1 MNAYGTGPYRDDG
14 TTLSRELVAQNHQE
28 IGRADGKAAVLLAT
42 SATLL
47 GLLLARRP
55 PGATPALSLWW
66 CATAMTTGALL
77 LLLMA
82 LIPRTTVLTAGAAG
96 VTGVTGVTGVVGAV
110 GAGGAVGAA
119 PVLAYYEDVLSAHA
133 GAALCAGLGRG
144 GADPRP
150 HLLRALTGTSR
161 VARAKN
167 RCVRGAVLALFP
179 AVAAAVPALTAG

>member
-1 MNAYGTGPYRDDG
+1 MNAYGAGRYGAGWHAAGRYAAGRFGDDG
-14 TTLSRELVAQNHQE
+14 TGLSRELVAQNHQE

-55 PGATPALSLWW
+55 SGGTPALPLWW
-66 CATAMTTGALL
+66 CATVMTTGALL

-82 LIPRTTVLTAGAAG
+82 LVPRTTVRTEGP
-96 VTGVTGVTGVVGAV
+96 V
-110 GAGGAVGAA
+110 
-119 PVLAYYEDVLSAHA
+119 PVLAYYEDVLSAQA

-144 GADPRP
+144 GADPGPR
-150 HLLRALTGTSR
+150 LLRALTGTSR

-167 RCVRGAVLALFP
+167 RCVRGAVLALLP
-179 AVAAAVPALTAG
+179 AVTVAVPALTAG